1 MSDVECTEDQQPLPK
16 RQKLCSASGEEIAA
30 DEEAAAASSAGARA
44 GDIAIKEPPDIM
56 WSSGTCKFLK
66 EADVGITEY
75 ISSQPGFFA
84 ILKQR
89 SNIDCSL

>member
-1 MSDVECTEDQQPLPK
+1 MSDAECTEDQQPLPK
-16 RQKLCSASGEEIAA
+16 RQKLCSASGEEIEAA
-30 DEEAAAASSAGARA
+30 DASVGARA
-44 GDIAIKEPPDIM
+44 GDVGEPPEINM
-56 WSSGTCKFLK
+56 PGSGSWKFLK

-89 SNIDCSL
+89 FNTDSSV

>member
-1 MSDVECTEDQQPLPK
+1 MSDAECIRDKEPLPK
-16 RQKLCSASGEEIAA
+16 RQKLCSEELTAV
-30 DEEAAAASSAGARA
+30 EEAAASVGARA
-44 GDIAIKEPPDIM
+44 GDIGEPSEIM
-56 WSSGTCKFLK
+56 WGGGACKFLK

-89 SNIDCSL
+89 FINSL